1 MKKKALIFGVT
12 GQDGIFLSDFLVKK
26 NYIVFGTLRKK
37 NNHLNKKI
45 KTILKKKL
53 SEKIIFN
60 IVRKVRPDE
69 IYFLVGQSSSSIS
82 FLNPKNTFESNFNY
96 FANVVETCIKLRIK
110 PNIFYASSGEIFGSN
125 KKQINEKT
133 KKNPLNPYALAK
145 YISVIYSKYMSS
157 YYNLNIST
165 GILFNHD
172 SEYRSKGNLSSKII
186 NYLNNNNFKKK
197 LELGNIDVNRDF
209 GLAKEYVLAMYKI
222 NQQKKR
228 GDYIIATGK
237 SINVRNLIKYAFKI
251 KNLDYRKYINIDR
264 KKFSKSEIKF
274 KSVNISKIK
283 KLKWFPKYTLFDLI
297 KSKVNS

>member
-12 GQDGIFLSDFLVKK
+12 GQDGIFLSELLIKK
-26 NYIVFGTLRKK
+26 NYSVFATLRRK
-37 NNHLNKKI
+37 NNYLSRKI
-45 KTILKKKL
+45 KLIFKKKL

-60 IVRKVRPDE
+60 IVKKVRPNK
-69 IYFLVGQSSSSIS
+69 IYFLIGQSNSNIS
-82 FLNPKNTFESNFNY
+82 FLDPKKTFETNFNY
-96 FANVVETCIKLRIK
+96 FANVVEACIKLKIK

-133 KKNPLNPYALAK
+133 KKNPPNPYALAK
-145 YISVIYSKYMSS
+145 YISVIYSKYMSN

-222 NQQKKR
+222 SQQKKR
-228 GDYIIATGK
+228 DDFIIATGK
-237 SINVRNLIKYAFKI
+237 PINVRNLVKYAFKI
-251 KNLDYRKYINIDR
+251 KNLDYRKYVNIDR

-283 KLKWFPKYTLFDLI
+283 KLKWFPKYTLFDLV

>member
-12 GQDGIFLSDFLVKK
+12 GQDGIFLSELLIKK
-26 NYIVFGTLRKK
+26 NYSVFATLRRK
-37 NNHLNKKI
+37 NNYLSRKI
-45 KTILKKKL
+45 KLIFKKKL

-60 IVRKVRPDE
+60 IVKKVRPNK
-69 IYFLVGQSSSSIS
+69 IYFLIGQSNSNIS
-82 FLNPKNTFESNFNY
+82 FLDPKKTFETNFNY
-96 FANVVETCIKLRIK
+96 FANVVEACIKLKIK

-133 KKNPLNPYALAK
+133 KKKPLNPYALAK
-145 YISVIYSKYMSS
+145 YISVIYSKYMSN

-222 NQQKKR
+222 SQQKKR
-228 GDYIIATGK
+228 DDFIIATGK
-237 SINVRNLIKYAFKI
+237 PINVRNLVKYAFKI
-251 KNLDYRKYINIDR
+251 KNLDYRKYVNIDR

-283 KLKWFPKYTLFDLI
+283 KLKWFPKYTLFDLV

>member
-12 GQDGIFLSDFLVKK
+12 GQDGIFLSELLIKK
-26 NYIVFGTLRKK
+26 NYSVFGTLRRK
-37 NNHLNKKI
+37 NDYLSRKLKLI
-45 KTILKKKL
+45 FKKKL

-60 IVRKVRPDE
+60 IIKRVKPDE
-69 IYFLVGQSSSSIS
+69 IYFLIGQSSSNIS
-82 FLNPKNTFESNFNY
+82 FLNPKKTFESNFNY
-96 FANVVETCIKLRIK
+96 FANVVEACIKLKIK

-125 KKQINEKT
+125 KKQINERT
-133 KKNPLNPYALAK
+133 KKKPLNPYALSK
-145 YISVIYSKYMSS
+145 YISVIYSEYMSS

-172 SEYRSKGNLSSKII
+172 SEHRSKNNLSSKII
-186 NYLNNNNFKKK
+186 DYLNNNNFERK
-197 LELGNIDVNRDF
+197 LNLGNIDVYRDF
-209 GLAKEYVLAMYKI
+209 GLAKEYVLAIYKI

-237 SINVRNLIKYAFKI
+237 STKVRDLIKYAFKI
-251 KNLDYRKYINIDR
+251 KNLDYRKHVNIDK

-283 KLKWFPKYTLFDLI
+283 KLKWSPKYSLYDLI
-297 KSKVNS
+297 KSKVK